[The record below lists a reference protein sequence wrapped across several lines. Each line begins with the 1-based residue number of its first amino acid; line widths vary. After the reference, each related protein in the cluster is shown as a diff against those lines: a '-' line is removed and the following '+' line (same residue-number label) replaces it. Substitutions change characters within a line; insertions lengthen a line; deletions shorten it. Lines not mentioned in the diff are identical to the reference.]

1 MTYAQ
6 LYRQCRR
13 KLTNDTA
20 DFDLSQLFHAQFSP
34 SGQMQ
39 RSEAEV
45 SAEEAFIF
53 QQKVRRLAEGYP
65 LQYLLGEW
73 EFYSIPLKI
82 GEGVLIP
89 RPDTETLVDAALEL
103 LSGTRAAGHRG
114 LLRRQRR
121 DFVGARPAFCRMPRS
136 MPSNFQHRPS
146 PICMPMSMQQ
156 RAENGCISSRRMSST
171 APLCPLCRLLIC

>member
-1 MTYAQ
+1 MPNFTGNAA
-6 LYRQCRR
+6 R

-121 DFVGARPAFCRMPRS
+121 DFVGA
-136 MPSNFQHRPS
+136 
-146 PICMPMSMQQ
+146 
-156 RAENGCISSRRMSST
+156 
-171 APLCPLCRLLIC
+171 CPLSAGCRGLCRRTFSTGPPLSVCQYRCNSGRRTGAYHRGGCPRRLLFVRFAAS

>member
-82 GEGVLIP
+82 GEGV
-89 RPDTETLVDAALEL
+89 
-103 LSGTRAAGHRG
+103 
-114 LLRRQRR
+114 
-121 DFVGARPAFCRMPRS
+121 
-136 MPSNFQHRPS
+136 
-146 PICMPMSMQQ
+146 
-156 RAENGCISSRRMSST
+156 
-171 APLCPLCRLLIC
+171 